1 MIKNVIFDV
10 GNVLVD
16 FRWRALMEDLG
27 LPKELQ
33 PIFEKSAFTN
43 PWWGELDLGVMEEE
57 DVLEKLREE
66 NKEYLEEFNLVWD
79 NRVMAGNAGWAGT
92 VTEDQLRGSFH
103 LVERKWATGDN

>member
-43 PWWGELDLGVMEEE
+43 PWWG
-57 DVLEKLREE
+57 
-66 NKEYLEEFNLVWD
+66 
-79 NRVMAGNAGWAGT
+79 
-92 VTEDQLRGSFH
+92 
-103 LVERKWATGDN
+103 